1 MPSEMIP
8 EDDRLALARALRNV
22 QGEAGSGNPDEV
34 RDDIAKLFD
43 DEVEEQAAEKPAR
56 RLPRFRLL
64 HVLLVLLAIGSV
76 ALAVPLAL
84 DFFGGDDGEVQMIQ
98 AEPQPEK
105 VRPEEPGGLEV
116 PYQDK
121 LVMNQGGTAAEE
133 ATVERLLPPPE
144 SPQPVIAE
152 PPEPMMQGEGEG
164 ADVPGMVMPEPMA
177 PDPQV
182 ATGPTGAEEAPALP
196 RATRG
201 GETSPSAASSFAPG
215 VTSAADPSAGPK
227 MITLPEVAPTAE
239 APTTVTEVE
248 TAQQAQPTAT
258 ATQTP
263 TQTPNLAAAT
273 DGFFIQLGS
282 LTNEEAVPVEWSRLQ
297 KAFPD
302 LLGDMNLVVQ
312 SVTLEDRGTF
322 HRVQTGPFPN
332 RGTAEDMCALVKA
345 GNQAC
350 LVVKR

>member
-34 RDDIAKLFD
+34 RDDIARLFD
-43 DEVEEQAAEKPAR
+43 DEVEEQATEKPVR

-64 HVLLVLLAIGSV
+64 HVLLILLVIASV

-84 DFFGGDDGEVQMIQ
+84 DFFGGDDGEVQMIE

-121 LVMNQGGTAAEE
+121 LVMNQGDTAAEE
-133 ATVERLLPPPE
+133 GTVERLLPPPE

-152 PPEPMMQGEGEG
+152 PPEAVLQGQEQG
-164 ADVPGMVMPEPMA
+164 ADIPGMVMPEPMV
-177 PDPQV
+177 PDQQTAASTP
-182 ATGPTGAEEAPALP
+182 GEEEAPVLP
-196 RATRG
+196 KATRG
-201 GETSPSAASSFAPG
+201 GDTSSSVASPSS
-215 VTSAADPSAGPK
+215 TGPK

-239 APTTVTEVE
+239 TPSTVTEVE
-248 TAQQAQPTAT
+248 TAQQAQPSAV
-258 ATQTP
+258 ASQP
-263 TQTPNLAAAT
+263 PAEAPNLAAAG

-282 LTNEEAVPVEWSRLQ
+282 LAKEESVPVEWDRLQ

-312 SVTLEDRGTF
+312 TVTLEDRGTF